1 MAGEVAHELCL
12 TWTQYARS
20 STSALLARGWQV
32 PNACETT
39 CRHASSSS
47 EAISDWKNVHTF
59 WIQNGEAPAAG
70 LASYVTTYTKEVWR
84 T

>member
-1 MAGEVAHELCL
+1 
-12 TWTQYARS
+12 
-20 STSALLARGWQV
+20 V